1 MRRLRS
7 FFKTNDFMVFLST
20 MFLIGIA
27 GGLYAGVLNNF
38 LAEILGIG
46 RLGRGV
52 VEFFRELPGFALIFL
67 LALLYRYSETRII
80 RVALL
85 VSMCGLLGL
94 LAIGPNRVLAV
105 LFLMLWSTGEHLLMP
120 ARDSIAIHSAH
131 EGKEGRAMGITG
143 TFASIGSVAGYY
155 LIIPVF
161 FFAKKLFP
169 ARADVAS
176 SVPFKAVFFVSLFFL
191 VFAAYFAGRF
201 HKSTYHVKR
210 NRLYFRRKYLR
221 YYILEMFF
229 GARKQVFLTF
239 APFVLIL
246 QYEAKTEYIAFLYG
260 INSMMNVFL
269 NPLVGKLVDKVG
281 YKAVL
286 VSDTVFLG
294 LICLLYGFS
303 HRLFPKNVAFY
314 VISTVFVIDGMLF
327 VVGMARALYAKSIS
341 NDQNE
346 LTATL
351 STGISINHFISIV
364 IALLGGLLWKRMG
377 IEVLF
382 TSAACFAVGAFVFSS
397 MLPKPTGRTLPVRDL
412 LRHKEG

>member
-1 MRRLRS
+1 MNRLRT
-7 FFKTNDFMVFLST
+7 FFKTSDFMVFLST

-52 VEFFRELPGFALIFL
+52 VEFFRELPGLALMLL

-94 LAIGPNRVLAV
+94 LAMGPNRVLAV
-105 LFLMLWSTGEHLLMP
+105 VFLMLWSTGEHLLMP

-143 TFASIGSVAGYY
+143 TFGSIGAVTGYY
-155 LIIPVF
+155 LVPLVF
-161 FFAKKLFP
+161 AL
-169 ARADVAS
+169 ARRLRPSTGDTPS
-176 SVPFKAVFFVSLFFL
+176 SVPFRAAFLVSSLFL
-191 VFAAYFAGRF
+191 VFAILCSTRF

-210 NRLYFRRKYLR
+210 ERLYVRRKYLR

-229 GARKQVFLTF
+229 GARKQIFLTF

-246 QYEAKTEYIAFLYG
+246 NYGAKTEYLAVLYG
-260 INSMMNVFL
+260 INSLMNIFL
-269 NPLVGKLVDKVG
+269 SPLMGKLVDKVG

-286 VSDTVFLG
+286 ICDTVFL
-294 LICLLYGFS
+294 IAVCLLYGFS
-303 HRLFPKNVAFY
+303 QRLFSKNTAFL
-314 VISTVFVIDGMLF
+314 VISIVFVLDGMLF
-327 VVGMARALYAKSIS
+327 IVGMARSLYARSIS
-341 NDQNE
+341 TGQSE

-351 STGISINHFISIV
+351 STGISINHLISVI
-364 IALLGGLLWKRMG
+364 IALLGGLLWERMG
-377 IEVLF
+377 IELLF
-382 TSAACFAVGAFVFSS
+382 TCAACFAVGALVFSL
-397 MLPKPTGRTLPVRDL
+397 MLPKPAERVSNL
-412 LRHKEG
+412 